1 MHVRAVIQSQWEI
14 SCNFFLGTKRTVVVG
29 DPYLRFIKKYH
40 TIIVADYS
48 IDIANSQSLQEEKNL
63 VFYLSKSS
71 NLLKYGLC
79 KKLLL

>member
-1 MHVRAVIQSQWEI
+1 M
-14 SCNFFLGTKRTVVVG
+14 VVG
-29 DPYLRFIKKYH
+29 DPYLTCYFLNH
-40 TIIVADYS
+40 TITADYS
-48 IDIANSQSLQEEKNL
+48 IDIANSQNLLEEKNW